1 MSEPRTIKR
10 YANRKLYDTQ
20 ASRYV
25 TLDQIAELVRAGED
39 VQVIDNTSKEDLTSV
54 TLAQIIFEEEKKKS
68 FLPLQA
74 MRNIIQSGGDSIS
87 VLVDNIKEGVEKQ
100 VEQLRENMAE
110 GISRAERIFRRTPAD
125 GIEGDDVSAEG
136 VPAEPEPALAP
147 VSIEPDAAS
156 LEGGEAHGR
165 VREFIDTQQRAF
177 DEWQRRIDER
187 IRHLVQTLSPFSG
200 LQREVVVLTERIAQ
214 LERQITQLGEG
225 DAAAASNDV
234 APRSEH
240 QHRP

>member
-1 MSEPRTIKR
+1 MAEPRTIKR

-68 FLPLQA
+68 FLSLQA

-100 VEQLRENMAE
+100 VEHLREGMAE
-110 GISRAERIFRRTPAD
+110 GISRAQHIFRRSPDETGAIPD
-125 GIEGDDVSAEG
+125 GT
-136 VPAEPEPALAP
+136 EPTDPTEPALAA
-147 VSIEPDAAS
+147 EPEALAGDAAATGENG
-156 LEGGEAHGR
+156 EGGGR
-165 VREFIDTQQRAF
+165 VREFIDTSQRAF
-177 DEWQRRIDER
+177 DEWQKRIDER
-187 IRHLVQTLSPFSG
+187 IRVQTLSPFSG
-200 LQREVVVLTERIAQ
+200 LQREVVVLTERISQ
-214 LERQITQLGEG
+214 LERQITQLSDEPGKQE
-225 DAAAASNDV
+225 S
-234 APRSEH
+234 RT
-240 QHRP
+240 